1 MIRIYES
8 EQEQIDAIKN
18 WWKQNGRFTL
28 AMIVLAIVL
37 SFGWRYWQGHRLEKS
52 TNASVLYERLLISFA
67 NHDSNS
73 FKQVANQL
81 EKNYADTPY
90 ADLAALFSAKKAID
104 EGNLDL
110 GQQQLQQA
118 MKNGHLN
125 YIRQVARI
133 RLARL
138 LLEKN
143 QAQQALELVEKVD
156 DKTYLGAIHLLK
168 GDAYT
173 ALNQPEKAQQAYQEA
188 LTEVPASEPMHA
200 IIQMKLEI
208 IQ

>member
-1 MIRIYES
+1 MNVYANEH
-8 EQEQIDAIKN
+8 EQLEALKA
-18 WWKQNGRFTL
+18 WWKRNGKLVIGTI
-28 AMIVLAIVL
+28 IVAIVI

-90 ADLAALFSAKKAID
+90 SDLAALFSAKKAID

-118 MKNGHLN
+118 MKSGHLN

-143 QAQQALELVEKVD
+143 QAQQALELLEKVD

-173 ALNQPEKAQQAYQEA
+173 ALNQPEKARQAYQEA
-188 LTEVPASEPMHA
+188 LTEVPASESMHA
-200 IIQMKLEI
+200 IIQMKLI
-208 IQ
+208 GS